1 MCGDTP
7 DSSIE
12 TIAAEALKRTAGIE
26 RDTFLDHA
34 CSQDFLL
41 RQSVERMI
49 EAQERATSVP
59 DSPTTAHDPDR
70 TDEFASHPAGA
81 GQEGRLPSRLDG
93 DVAGTLIGPYELV
106 RKIGQGGMGSVYMA
120 EQRKPV
126 RRQVA
131 LKIIK
136 PGMDSEQVSNRFE
149 VERQALALMDHQNIA
164 RVLDAGTTD
173 TGRPYFVMEM
183 VDGISITEY
192 CDRNRLAPAERIA
205 LCVPVCQ
212 AIQHAHQKG
221 IIHRDIKPSNVLV
234 TVQDGKP
241 VPKVIDFGVAKAIDQ
256 RLSEKTMFTQLGMVV
271 GTPEY
276 MSPEQAEMGAVDIDT
291 RSDIYSLGVLLYE
304 LLTGSTP
311 LKKGKLREAAF
322 MEILRR
328 IREEQP
334 PKPSTRLSDSKD
346 TLPSISAQR
355 HTDPAKLP
363 RLLRGELDWIVM
375 KALEKD
381 RSRRYET
388 ASALARD
395 LERYLQ
401 GDPVEAGPP
410 SAVYKLRTFARK
422 HRAALATVTAF
433 AVVLVTSATIS
444 VWEAILANRA
454 RADAER
460 AYLAEAAQRRD
471 AQRQRDRAVQ
481 AEASA
486 LTNLTRAQG
495 EEKKAQQSESEAHAV
510 LTFFQDKVVAAA
522 RPEGQEGGIG
532 RVATVREALDKAE
545 PSIATDFATRPVVEA
560 AIRNALGASYFYLG
574 DPTSAVR
581 QLVRA
586 RELRTTALGPD
597 HPDTLSTTRFL
608 ADVYRESGRLPEA
621 VSLLEQHLNHA
632 RPKLGTDSDETL
644 TAMGSL
650 AIAYGYSGRLKE
662 AIEILTEVVRLR
674 KTKFGTEHAS
684 TLMAMTNLAAA
695 LDTAGRPLE
704 ALPFAEES
712 LSIHTRIF
720 GADKPNTL
728 TSMNNLA
735 SLYLATGRIADA
747 IPVFAKVLEIRKVKL
762 GAEHPLTLL
771 SMSNLAAA
779 YQQIG
784 RVNDSVTLNEET
796 LKIRKAKLGADH
808 LDTIL
813 VMSNLAGIYR
823 EVGRLDDALTVGEEA
838 LKYRKSKLGAD
849 HPDTLITM
857 NNLALIYL
865 DANRLHDATAVFE
878 ETVKLQQAKLGLG
891 HPRTLATQNNLA
903 TAYLTAK
910 RWTDA
915 AQTARACLAQRE
927 KSQPDDWRRYQTMSQ
942 LGAAL
947 AGIGQAAEAEPLL
960 VQGYEGMKARSA
972 TAPAQSKK
980 QVAAAAARIVPFYEA
995 WGKKDN
1001 ADEWR
1006 KRFAT
1011 PPERT
1016 TPSFP

>member
-1 MCGDTP
+1 MSSGAP
-7 DSSIE
+7 DPDIE
-12 TIAAEALKRTAGIE
+12 TIVVEALKRTAGIE

-49 EAQERATSVP
+49 EVEKLASSVP
-59 DSPTTAHDPDR
+59 DSPTTGHDPNP
-70 TDEFASHPAGA
+70 TDEFASELPGS
-81 GQEGRLPSRLDG
+81 GREGGPPRRLEG
-93 DVAGTLIGPYELV
+93 DVAGTLIGPYQLV
-106 RKIGQGGMGSVYMA
+106 KKIGQGGMGSVYLA

-136 PGMDSEQVSNRFE
+136 PGMDSEQVINRFE
-149 VERQALALMDHQNIA
+149 AERQALALMDHQNIA

-173 TGRPYFVMEM
+173 AGRPYFVMEM

-192 CDRNRLAPAERIA
+192 CDSNRLAPAQRIA

-256 RLSEKTMFTQLGMVV
+256 RLSEKTFFTQLGMVV

-311 LKKGKLREAAF
+311 LQKGKLREAAF
-322 MEILRR
+322 MEVLRR

-334 PKPSTRLSDSKD
+334 PKPSTRLSDSID
-346 TLPSISAQR
+346 TLPSIADQR
-355 HTDPAKLP
+355 HTEQAKLP
-363 RLLRGELDWIVM
+363 GLLRGELDWIVM

-395 LERYLQ
+395 LERYLE
-401 GDPVEAGPP
+401 GDPVDAGPP
-410 SAVYKLRTFARK
+410 SAVYKLRKFARK

-433 AVVLVTSATIS
+433 ALVLVTSATIS

-460 AYLAEAAQRRD
+460 AYLAEAAQRHA
-471 AQRQRDRAVQ
+471 AQLQRDRAVQ
-481 AEASA
+481 AEESA
-486 LTNLTRAQG
+486 LTNLTKAQD
-495 EEKKAQQSESEAHAV
+495 EEKKAQRSESEAHAV

-532 RVATVREALDKAE
+532 RVVTVREALDIAE
-545 PSIATDFATRPVVEA
+545 PSIATDFANRPVVEA
-560 AIRNALGASYFYLG
+560 AIRNALGTSYFYLG
-574 DPTSAVR
+574 DHPSAVR

-586 RELRTTALGPD
+586 RELRTAALGPD
-597 HPDTLSTTRFL
+597 HPDTLVTIRFL

-621 VSLLEQHLNHA
+621 VGLLEQHLNHS

-650 AIAYGYSGRLKE
+650 GIAYGYSGRLKE
-662 AIEILTEVVRLR
+662 AIDILTDVVKSR
-674 KTKFGTEHAS
+674 KAKFGVENAS
-684 TLMAMTNLAAA
+684 TLMAMGSLAAA

-704 ALPFAEES
+704 ALPFAEEA
-712 LSIHTRIF
+712 LSTQTRLF
-720 GADKPNTL
+720 GADKPDTL

-779 YQQIG
+779 FQQIG
-784 RVNDSVTLNEET
+784 RVNDSVNLNEEA
-796 LKIRKAKLGADH
+796 LKIHKAKLGADH
-808 LDTIL
+808 PNTIL

-823 EVGRLDDALTVGEEA
+823 EAGRLDDARTMAEAA

-857 NNLALIYL
+857 NNLALIDL
-865 DANRLHDATAVFE
+865 DTDRLSDATALFE
-878 ETVKLQQAKLGLG
+878 KTVELQQAKLGPDN
-891 HPRTLATQNNLA
+891 PRTLATMNNLVA
-903 TAYLTAK
+903 AYLAAK

-915 AQTARACLAQRE
+915 AKTARACLVQRE

-960 VQGYEGMKARSA
+960 VQGYEGMKVRAA
-972 TAPAQSKK
+972 KVPAQSKK
-980 QVAAAAARIVPFYEA
+980 QAAAAAARIIPFYEA
-995 WGKKDN
+995 LGKKDK

-1006 KRFAT
+1006 KRLGGQK
-1011 PPERT
+1011 
-1016 TPSFP
+1016 